1 MTIDEDVMQGV
12 DAYELTKAYDGVAAL
27 DGLDLSVGPGELVAL
42 AGANGAGKSALL
54 RLVAGL
60 LDPTEGEIW
69 IDGFAAGSID
79 ARAACS
85 YIGDQPSL
93 YGDLS
98 VREHIEFVAN
108 VHQLDDWPP
117 AADALLSALG
127 LDERVDDLPVHFS
140 RGLRQKTSLVLGLA
154 RPFSVL
160 LVDEPF
166 VGLDPAG
173 QQSLSELLVAA
184 AADGAAVITA
194 THQLAFLERTTRCVV
209 LEEGAVVYDDAPDLA
224 SIAPMLE

>member
-1 MTIDEDVMQGV
+1 VTADDSHGL
-12 DAYELTKAYDGVAAL
+12 DTYELTKDYDGIAAL
-27 DGLDLSVGPGELVAL
+27 DALDLSVRPGELVAL
-42 AGANGAGKSALL
+42 AGANGAGKSTLL
-54 RLVAGL
+54 RLAAGL
-60 LDPTEGEIW
+60 LEPSDGDVW
-69 IDGFAAGSID
+69 IDGYAAGSIE

-98 VREHIEFVAN
+98 VREHIEYVAN
-108 VHQLDDWPP
+108 VHGLDAWP
-117 AADALLSALG
+117 AAADTLLSTLG

-140 RGLRQKTSLVLGLA
+140 RGLRQKTSLVLGLT

-173 QQSLSELLVAA
+173 QDALTEILVATA
-184 AADGAAVITA
+184 AGGAAVIIA
-194 THQLAFLERTTRCVV
+194 THQLAFLERTTRCAV
-209 LEEGAVVYDDAPDLA
+209 LEEGAIVYDDAPNVA
-224 SIAPMLE
+224 RIAALLE

>member
-1 MTIDEDVMQGV
+1 VSAEDSAGL
-12 DAYELTKAYDGVAAL
+12 DAYELSKIYDGIAAL
-27 DGLDLSVGPGELVAL
+27 DALELSVRPGELVAL
-42 AGANGAGKSALL
+42 AGANGAGKSTLL
-54 RLVAGL
+54 RLAAGL
-60 LDPTEGEIW
+60 LEPSDGEIW
-69 IDGFAAGSID
+69 IDGFAAGSIE

-98 VREHIEFVAN
+98 VREHIEYVAN
-108 VHQLDDWPP
+108 VHGLDGDWPA
-117 AADALLSALG
+117 AADTLLSTLD

-140 RGLRQKTSLVLGLA
+140 RGLRQKTSLVLGLT

-173 QQSLSELLVAA
+173 QDALSEILVATA
-184 AADGAAVITA
+184 AGGAAVVTA
-194 THQLAFLERTTRCVV
+194 THQLTFLERTTRCVV
-209 LEEGAVVYDDAPDLA
+209 LDEGAIVFDDAPNLA
-224 SIAPMLE
+224 RIAALLE

>member
-1 MTIDEDVMQGV
+1 VTTPDDLQGV
-12 DAYELTKAYDGVAAL
+12 HALALTKTYDDVAAL
-27 DGLDLSVGPGELVAL
+27 LGLDLAVRRGELVAL
-42 AGANGAGKSALL
+42 AGANGAGKSTLL
-54 RLVAGL
+54 RLAAGL
-60 LDPTEGEIW
+60 LDPSDGEIW
-69 IDGFAAGSID
+69 IDGFAAGSMQ
-79 ARAACS
+79 ARTACS

-108 VHQLDDWPP
+108 VHELGGWPP
-117 AADALLSALG
+117 AADTLLDMLG
-127 LDERVDDLPVHFS
+127 LDDRVDDLPVQFS

-173 QQSLSELLVAA
+173 QHALTELLVAA
-184 AADGAAVITA
+184 AASGAAVITA
-194 THQLAFLERTTRCVV
+194 THQLAFLEQTTRCVV
-209 LEEGAVVYDDAPDLA
+209 LDEGAVVYDDAPDLA

>member
-1 MTIDEDVMQGV
+1 VTV
-12 DAYELTKAYDGVAAL
+12 DDSHGLDTYELTKDYDGIAAL
-27 DGLDLSVGPGELVAL
+27 DALDLSVHPGELVAL
-42 AGANGAGKSALL
+42 AGANGAGKSTLL
-54 RLVAGL
+54 RLAAGL
-60 LDPTEGEIW
+60 LEPSDGEVW
-69 IDGFAAGSID
+69 IDGYAAGSIE

-98 VREHIEFVAN
+98 VREHIEYVVN
-108 VHQLDDWPP
+108 VHGLDAWP
-117 AADALLSALG
+117 AAADTLLSTLG

-140 RGLRQKTSLVLGLA
+140 RELRQKTSLILGLT

-173 QQSLSELLVAA
+173 QEALTEILVATA
-184 AADGAAVITA
+184 AGGATVIIA
-194 THQLAFLERTTRCVV
+194 THQLAFLERTTRCAV
-209 LEEGAVVYDDAPDLA
+209 LEEGAIVYDDAPNLTR
-224 SIAPMLE
+224 IAALLE

>member
-1 MTIDEDVMQGV
+1 VTDEYTYGL
-12 DAYELTKAYDGVAAL
+12 DAHELTKAYDGIAAV
-27 DGLDLSVGPGELVAL
+27 DALDLSVGPGELVAL
-42 AGANGAGKSALL
+42 AGANGAGKSTFL
-54 RLVAGL
+54 RLAAGL
-60 LDPTEGEIW
+60 LEPSDGGVW
-69 IDGFAAGSID
+69 IDGYVAGSIE

-98 VREHIEFVAN
+98 VREHIEYVAN
-108 VHQLDDWPP
+108 VHELDGWPDV
-117 AADALLSALG
+117 ADTLLNTLG
-127 LDERVDDLPVHFS
+127 LDERVDDLPVRFS
-140 RGLRQKTSLVLGLA
+140 RGLRQKTSLVLGLT

-173 QQSLSELLVAA
+173 QDALTEILVATA
-184 AADGAAVITA
+184 AGGAAVITA

-209 LEEGAVVYDDAPDLA
+209 LAEGTVVYDDAPDLA
-224 SIAPMLE
+224 SIAPILE